1 MAAKL
6 TYPTVSK
13 RGTGDG
19 KGRVSSTNILVL
31 PPVAIATVV
40 TRMPTN
46 INSLLAAYYT

>member
-31 PPVAIATVV
+31 PVAIATVV
-40 TRMPTN
+40 TRMSTN